1 MSRLTQDTA
10 RLALSLLVRGFH
22 SLWPDFPDDSNSSYI
37 SLLQSYNPHNAVT
50 FWVWAPALSLAATQ
64 AIDVSFFS
72 SSYLDVSV
80 QRVCSRLR
88 VTSFCLPGCPI
99 RISADLFSFANPR
112 GFSQLSTSFFAS
124 KSLGIPHTPFSYFI
138 FYLFQFLRIYSYLS
152 VCLTLTQIPNP
163 SRIKYFILAK
173 AQQVTHLI
181 LSLNSCQ

>member
-1 MSRLTQDTA
+1 MVPAVSDWIPRVPPYSGSCSTQSIVACT
-10 RLALSLLVRGFH
+10 RLSL
-22 SLWPDFPDDSNSSYI
+22 SLAQLSRWFQFLNQVFM
-37 SLLQSYNPHNAVT
+37 QSYNPRNAVT
-50 FWVWAPALSLAATQ
+50 LQVWAPALSLAATQ

-124 KSLGIPHTPFSYFI
+124 KSLGIPHTPFSYFT
-138 FYLFQFLRIYSYLS
+138 F
-152 VCLTLTQIPNP
+152 T
-163 SRIKYFILAK
+163 YFVISLK
-173 AQQVTHLI
+173 LLI
-181 LSLNSCQ
+181 LRVARL